1 MNRPD
6 LIESLCNIILEDS
19 SLKSE
24 ANALLT
30 DLTSNKIDLQ
40 DALTRYNALIQKK
53 RGYWVGKLKSK
64 VVYSALKKYQKGEQS
79 LLDTIKMI
87 SSLIT
92 HSIIELQTDSSI
104 TAKDLGI
111 PELIDLL
118 SISLFDS
125 SNPEF
130 PKRLNEVL
138 LEYGYLD
145 EKEGE

>member
-1 MNRPD
+1 MK
-6 LIESLCNIILEDS
+6 LEILKT
-19 SLKSE
+19 L
-24 ANALLT
+24 
-30 DLTSNKIDLQ
+30 
-40 DALTRYNALIQKK
+40 
-53 RGYWVGKLKSK
+53 GK
-64 VVYSALKKYQKGEQS
+64 VKKYQKGEQS
-79 LLDTIKMI
+79 LLDTSKMI

-92 HSIIELQTDSSI
+92 HSIIELQSDSSI
-104 TAKDLGI
+104 TAQDLGI

>member
-6 LIESLCNIILEDS
+6 LIESLCDIILEDS
-19 SLKSE
+19 NLKSE
-24 ANALLT
+24 ANALLS

-40 DALTRYNALIQKK
+40 DALAKYNLLIQKK
-53 RGYWVGKLKSK
+53 RGYWIDKLKPK
-64 VVYSALKKYQKGEQS
+64 AVYSALKKYQKGEQS
-79 LLDTIKMI
+79 QLDTSKMI

-92 HSIIELQTDSSI
+92 HGIIELQSDSNIS
-104 TAKDLGI
+104 AKDLGI

-130 PKRLNEVL
+130 SRKLNDVL